1 MKTSRPSVL
10 TRMMSSPNLDVMLC
24 PLIEESEP
32 LLDEQDLILLTP
44 ASENLVPDHEYY
56 TIAEGIS
63 PKSKFDL
70 RFLIMDSKLSLPAL
84 GKLLLGRIPQ
94 RTSQKLVG
102 LERLGK
108 NQRLRSKG
116 LHPVW

>member
-1 MKTSRPSVL
+1 
-10 TRMMSSPNLDVMLC
+10 MMSSPNLDVMLC

-70 RFLIMDSKLSLPAL
+70 RFLIMDSKLSLPRIGKTAVGSDTPTNKPKACWFRKAWKKSKVAL
-84 GKLLLGRIPQ
+84 KG
-94 RTSQKLVG
+94 TSPSLVKSQG
-102 LERLGK
+102 
-108 NQRLRSKG
+108 
-116 LHPVW
+116 